1 MRMSNVIAVLG
12 LGVMGSAIAA
22 TLIDD
27 GAEVVVWNRKAE
39 KAQPLRE
46 LGARVAE
53 RATSALDEADV
64 IVVVTATPV
73 DLAADFEALGERLKG
88 KTVVNLATGRPS
100 EVQKL
105 DQIVRG
111 AGAKFISGTIQCFP
125 PDIGRENAVI
135 LFGGDEKIWSEVE
148 PLLRKIAPQSTYV
161 SARPDVPNVLD
172 AGLTGTFVFGAGAA
186 FLEGLRFVVNSG
198 ISIDEIRDLIPTYL
212 AGQTHFI
219 EGLFEFV
226 AASDYQPRGADLDIY
241 ARATELFQQAQEDI
255 GQPPRIL
262 KALRE
267 RILSSIAEGSGDRG
281 YAALFNH

>member
-1 MRMSNVIAVLG
+1 MRMSKLIAVLG
-12 LGVMGSAIAA
+12 LGAMGSAIA
-22 TLIDD
+22 TSLIED
-27 GAEVVVWNRKAE
+27 GEQVVVWNRKAE
-39 KAQPLRE
+39 KARRIRE
-46 LGARVAE
+46 LGAHVAD
-53 RATSALDEADV
+53 SAMAACDQADV
-64 IVVVTATPV
+64 IVVVTATPI

-88 KTVVNLATGRPS
+88 KTVVNLTTGRPS

-105 DQIVRG
+105 DQIVSG

-125 PDIGRENAVI
+125 PDIGRESAVI
-135 LFGGDEKIWSEVE
+135 LLGADEKIWNEVE

-198 ISIDEIRDLIPTYL
+198 ISIDEIRDLIPTYI

-219 EGLFEFV
+219 EGLFESV

-241 ARATELFQQAQEDI
+241 ARATGLFQQAQEDI

>member
-1 MRMSNVIAVLG
+1 MRMSNLIAVLG
-12 LGVMGSAIAA
+12 LGAMGSAIA
-22 TLIDD
+22 TSLI
-27 GAEVVVWNRKAE
+27 AEGEKVVVWNRKAE
-39 KAQPLRE
+39 KAQRMHE
-46 LGARVAE
+46 LGARVADS
-53 RATSALDEADV
+53 ATAACDQADV
-64 IVVVTATPV
+64 IVVVTATPT
-73 DLAADFEALGERLKG
+73 DRAADFEALGERRKG
-88 KTVVNLATGRPS
+88 KTVVNRATGRTS
-100 EVQKL
+100 EVQVL

-125 PDIGRENAVI
+125 PDIGRESAVF
-135 LFGGDEKIWSEVE
+135 LLGGDEKIWNEVE

-198 ISIDEIRDLIPTYL
+198 ISIDEIRDLIPTYI
-212 AGQTHFI
+212 AGQTHFL
-219 EGLFEFV
+219 EGLFESV

-241 ARATELFQQAQEDI
+241 ARATGLFQQAQEDI

-267 RILSSIAEGSGDRG
+267 RILASIAEGSGDRG

>member
-1 MRMSNVIAVLG
+1 MSKLIAVLG
-12 LGVMGSAIAA
+12 LGAMGSAIA
-22 TLIDD
+22 TSLIED
-27 GAEVVVWNRKAE
+27 GEQVVVWNRKAE
-39 KAQPLRE
+39 KARRIRE
-46 LGARVAE
+46 LGAHVADS
-53 RATSALDEADV
+53 ATAACDQSDV
-64 IVVVTATPV
+64 IVVVTATPI

-105 DQIVRG
+105 DQIVSG

-125 PDIGRENAVI
+125 PDIGRESAVI
-135 LFGGDEKIWSEVE
+135 LLGADEKIWNEVE

-198 ISIDEIRDLIPTYL
+198 ISIDEIRDLIPTYI

-219 EGLFEFV
+219 EGLFESV

-241 ARATELFQQAQEDI
+241 ARATGLFQQAQEDI

>member
-1 MRMSNVIAVLG
+1 MSNLIAVLG
-12 LGVMGSAIAA
+12 LGAMGSAIA
-22 TLIDD
+22 TSLIAD
-27 GAEVVVWNRKAE
+27 GEKVVVWNRKAE
-39 KAQPLRE
+39 KAQRMHE
-46 LGARVAE
+46 LGARVADS
-53 RATSALDEADV
+53 ATAACDQADV
-64 IVVVTATPV
+64 IVVVTATPI
-73 DLAADFEALGERLKG
+73 DLAADFEALGERLKE
-88 KTVVNLATGRPS
+88 KTVINLATGRPS
-100 EVQKL
+100 EVQVL
-105 DQIVRG
+105 DQIVMG
-111 AGAKFISGTIQCFP
+111 AAAKFISGTIQCFP
-125 PDIGRENAVI
+125 PDIGRESAVI
-135 LFGGDEKIWSEVE
+135 LLGGDEKIWSEVE

-198 ISIDEIRDLIPTYL
+198 ISIDEIRDLIPTYI

-219 EGLFEFV
+219 EGLFESV

-241 ARATELFQQAQEDI
+241 ARATGLFQQAQEDI

-267 RILSSIAEGSGDRG
+267 RILASIAEGSGDRG

>member
-22 TLIDD
+22 SLVGD
-27 GAEVVVWNRKAE
+27 GAEVVVWNRKTE
-39 KAQPLRE
+39 KAQRLRE

-53 RATSALDEADV
+53 HATAACDQADV
-64 IVVVTATPV
+64 IVVVTATPI
-73 DLAADFEALGERLKG
+73 DLAADFEELGERLKG

-100 EVQKL
+100 EVLKL
-105 DQIVRG
+105 AQIVSG

-125 PDIGRENAVI
+125 PDIGRESAVI
-135 LFGGDEKIWSEVE
+135 LFGGDEKIWNEVE

-161 SARPDVPNVLD
+161 STRPDVPNVLD

-198 ISIDEIRDLIPTYL
+198 VSIDEIRDLIPTYI

-219 EGLFEFV
+219 EGLFESV

-241 ARATELFQQAQEDI
+241 ARATGLFQQAQEDI